1 MVRYVVANIVPL
13 LILDRETLRLCDELK
28 SKHGVKFGVLSGGR
42 WATVRS
48 RAPFLPSADA

>member
-13 LILDRETLRLCDELK
+13 LILDRETLRLCDEFK